1 MRFVRTLRRSFFFCC
16 SSSPVSAIPVA
27 HYVLWGHEGHTMA
40 GGMCAGERSMR
51 ERAYIVSV
59 KYRTWQ
65 PSSAV

>member
-1 MRFVRTLRRSFFFCC
+1 MRLVRYGVVFFCT
-16 SSSPVSAIPVA
+16 SSSTAPAILVA
-27 HYVLWGHEGHTMA
+27 HYVLWGHEGHTLA
-40 GGMCAGERSMR
+40 GGAGGRSMR